1 MPKVKNKSDQAA
13 APAAAEPK
21 PATKCPLSYVAEGV
35 TQIGASPYFILP
47 DGSVARRLKPTLING
62 TPYYNLCIGRGKTIR
77 TRHDRLLDFANA
89 YAELAAAK
97 AAQPKA

>member
-13 APAAAEPK
+13 APTAAA
-21 PATKCPLSYVAEGV
+21 ATKSPLVYVAEGV
-35 TQIGASPYFILP
+35 QQIGASPYFILP

>member
-1 MPKVKNKSDQAA
+1 MPKVKIKSDLA
-13 APAAAEPK
+13 APTAAAEQK
-21 PATKCPLSYVAEGV
+21 PALVVYTEGV

-77 TRHDRLLDFANA
+77 TRHDRLQDFARA
-89 YAELAAAK
+89 FAELAAAK